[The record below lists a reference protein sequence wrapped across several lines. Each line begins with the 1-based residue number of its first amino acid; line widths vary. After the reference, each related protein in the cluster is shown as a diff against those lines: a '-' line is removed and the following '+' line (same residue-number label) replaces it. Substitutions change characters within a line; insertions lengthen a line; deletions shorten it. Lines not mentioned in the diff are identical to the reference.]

1 MTFYSP
7 LIFDQALDPVSWKE
21 RLSEPLRD
29 KIKDKI
35 KEKDKEREKKK
46 HKVMSEIKK
55 ENGDVKI
62 LLKSKLYWVNVFYIV
77 YYPVYLL
84 AKLLK

>member
-1 MTFYSP
+1 
-7 LIFDQALDPVSWKE
+7 
-21 RLSEPLRD
+21 
-29 KIKDKI
+29 
-35 KEKDKEREKKK
+35 
-46 HKVMSEIKK
+46 MSEIKK